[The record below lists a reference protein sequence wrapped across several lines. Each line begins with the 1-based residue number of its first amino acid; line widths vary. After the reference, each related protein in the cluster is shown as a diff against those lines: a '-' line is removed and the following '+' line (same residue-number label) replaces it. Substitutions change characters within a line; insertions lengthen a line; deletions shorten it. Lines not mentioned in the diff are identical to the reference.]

1 MKGLQFCQA
10 LQPKSN
16 GSWKLRLTG
25 VFTKENP
32 GIWSLF
38 KKVING
44 MVNKVTYWES
54 QLFIGETWPWTRHLW
69 LHCNLANFVQLSNI
83 YNIHFCMPSKTF
95 EELQQNK
102 FWRLWR
108 RNLNGTFSVSR
119 DWCCS
124 FIFNLLNLV
133 NKSHRKSR
141 LFENQQPGQKPL
153 PLLANNCWE
162 IWQNSAS
169 KQADSEESTT
179 SSNPNFLCKHSSST
193 CSSQ

>member
-1 MKGLQFCQA
+1 MLEGLQFVKLCNQNQMEA
-10 LQPKSN
+10 EN
-16 GSWKLRLTG
+16 WGSTG

-44 MVNKVTYWES
+44 MDIKVTYWES
-54 QLFIGETWPWTRHLW
+54 QLFIGETWPWTKYLRLY
-69 LHCNLANFVQLSNI
+69 CNLADFVQPSNI
-83 YNIHFCMPSKTF
+83 ENIHFCMPSKIF

-102 FWRLWR
+102 FWKLW
-108 RNLNGTFSVSR
+108 RNLNETFSVSR
-119 DWCCS
+119 NLCCS
-124 FIFNLLNLV
+124 FIFNFLNLV
-133 NKSHRKSR
+133 NKSHRKYR
-141 LFENQQPGQKPL
+141 LLENQQSGQEPL

-193 CSSQ
+193 CSS